1 MSIWGNEKN
10 SSLCHAKL
18 QDERQLAWDQREVE
32 LERQLDQYEKH
43 QSEILSSAEKVNYCL
58 QQQQLNMIIKKNRI
72 GLSLTIFLV
81 VFSTRMV
88 QDLSQT
94 RVYLLLTS

>member
-1 MSIWGNEKN
+1 MNRQTDIQECLW

-43 QSEILSSAEKVNYCL
+43 QSEVLNTAEKV
-58 QQQQLNMIIKKNRI
+58 K
-72 GLSLTIFLV
+72 
-81 VFSTRMV
+81 
-88 QDLSQT
+88 
-94 RVYLLLTS
+94 